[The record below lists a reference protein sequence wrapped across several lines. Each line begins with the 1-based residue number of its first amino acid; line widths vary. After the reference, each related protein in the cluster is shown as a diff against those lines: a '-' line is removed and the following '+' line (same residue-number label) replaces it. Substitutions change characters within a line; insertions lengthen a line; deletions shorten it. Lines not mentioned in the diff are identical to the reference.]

1 MLEENN
7 YLVCQLP
14 GTAMQTDIQKVQDKY
29 KAIEPDIITDS
40 LCCEQLNYS
49 SRWWN
54 VQLAVIYVERVI

>member
-40 LCCEQLNYS
+40 LSVVNNWTMHQYDEMYNWL
-49 SRWWN
+49 
-54 VQLAVIYVERVI
+54 